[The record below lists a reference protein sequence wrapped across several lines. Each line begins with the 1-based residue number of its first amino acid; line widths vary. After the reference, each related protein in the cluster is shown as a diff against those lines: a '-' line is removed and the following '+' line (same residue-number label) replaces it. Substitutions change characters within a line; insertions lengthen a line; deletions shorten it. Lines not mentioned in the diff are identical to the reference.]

1 MSRTI
6 VDRVKTRLDDSATT
20 VSDDLLQDLI
30 DDAEGEVLARTS
42 QLALNSAL
50 ERVVVGLVV
59 ISVNRLGTEGIAS
72 EGYSGVSTS
81 YFDDLPPNLK
91 SIIYANTRLGSW
103 GDDDES
109 T

>member
-6 VDRVKTRLDDSATT
+6 IDRVKTRLADAATT
-20 VSDDLLQDLI
+20 ISDDLLQDLI

-42 QLALNSAL
+42 QPALNPAL

-72 EGYSGVSTS
+72 EGYSGVSTA
-81 YFDDLPPNLK
+81 YLDDLSPNLK

-103 GDDDES
+103 GDSDES